1 MADTYVPGM
10 EFQSWRKLPRL
21 RDMPGSITGMALGGL
36 IDKFA
41 DSDIGTKMFGAKKP
55 PTAVPQQED
64 EFDPATAYVK
74 QPIAPTQYGYG
85 GKLPSAWATQ
95 PSVGV
100 PPVPSTNA
108 VTQSTQPQIGGY
120 RRFLDMPQ
128 Q

>member
-10 EFQSWRKLPRL
+10 EFQSWRSLPRL
-21 RDMPGSITGMALGGL
+21 RDAAGSITGMAIGGL
-36 IDKFA
+36 INQLA
-41 DSDIGTKMFGAKKP
+41 DSDIGTKIFGAKKP
-55 PTAVPQQED
+55 PEAQTE
-64 EFDPATAYVK
+64 EETFDPATAYVK

-85 GKLPSAWATQ
+85 GKLPSAWANQ

-100 PPVPSTNA
+100 PPIPSTNT